1 MKQFDERMVE
11 VVKDLSFFLAGQPD
25 SRVSAVLAHLRS
37 NLNAKLTGIFPET
50 FIDHLIGAIA
60 AQRLEIQNAS
70 STSPGMIQ

>member
-11 VVKDLSFFLAGQPD
+11 VVENLGFFLAGQPD
-25 SRVSAVLAHLRS
+25 SRVSAVLAHMRS

-50 FIDHLIGAIA
+50 FIDHLVGAIA

-70 STSPGMIQ
+70 HKSSGRLQ